1 MWFVRFLTS
10 SIGKKWIMAV
20 SGLLLLLF
28 LFGHIV
34 GIATLYLGSAAF
46 QDYAEQLH
54 SHMLFLSIFKIGLF
68 SLFVIHIFT
77 GLFLFYQNRKA
88 RPVPY
93 RISVRVASSSID
105 NVYAKS
111 IPGAT
116 SWISL
121 SFAARTMPYTGLLI
135 LSFIIIHIFGFSFN
149 PQDVPIARTV
159 LTLLSNPGYGLL
171 YIFSFTVVAI
181 HIHHGIWSLLQTL
194 GLSHPRYMLFVT
206 RMTTIVPIFFLIV
219 AGGIPL
225 LLIFEVEF

>member
-1 MWFVRFLTS
+1 MWFFRFLTS

-28 LFGHIV
+28 LFGHIA
-34 GIATLYLGSAAF
+34 GNTTLYLGSAAF

-68 SLFVIHIFT
+68 SLFVIHIST

-93 RISVRVASSSID
+93 RISVRVASNSID
-105 NVYAKS
+105 DVCAKA
-111 IPGAT
+111 IPGANG
-116 SWISL
+116 WISL
-121 SFAARTMPYTGLLI
+121 PFAARTMPYSGLLI
-135 LSFIIIHIFGFSFN
+135 LSFIIIHLFGFSFG
-149 PQDVPIARTV
+149 PQDVPIAKTV
-159 LTLLSNPGYGLL
+159 ITLLGSPGYGLL
-171 YIFSFTVVAI
+171 YIFSFSVVAI

-194 GLSHPRYMLFVT
+194 GLSHPRYSSFIA

-225 LLIFEVEF
+225 LLIFGVEF